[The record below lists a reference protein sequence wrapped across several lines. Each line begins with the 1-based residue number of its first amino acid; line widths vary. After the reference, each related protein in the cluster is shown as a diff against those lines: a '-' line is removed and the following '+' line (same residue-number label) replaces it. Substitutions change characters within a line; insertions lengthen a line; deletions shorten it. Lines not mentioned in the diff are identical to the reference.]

1 MRTSLFFL
9 CLSAWAGQGLDLSTV
24 RAQNG
29 SFPAQSHSTPVIA
42 ELELS
47 DWTTVRAN
55 DSVALLDG
63 VGVMVDFQDANT
75 LRIGDNWITG
85 GSASNFQIPL
95 SLFAN
100 NYLYLRFQHD
110 NAGIIGPTQTDYC
123 QAWDRFGVLQYSS
136 TITYTADSGYSFAG
150 IYAAQNGNA
159 TVQRIHFLRSGTTLV
174 PVASR
179 SPATADSGPLNTGS
193 WAFQWK
199 FDGSLAD
206 ASGNGWTAAMFDA
219 STPSGNLR
227 IHANELLQHAV
238 PGCRSRPDHYR
249 GDLACRCFP
258 ESQLREFLLSIRRK
272 CGGFHVLLADSQRTV
287 FAALVQP
294 FRN

>member
-55 DSVALLDG
+55 DSVALLDA
-63 VGVMVDFQDANT
+63 VGVVVDFQDANT

-219 STPSGNLR
+219 STPSGTCGSTPTSYCNTLSR
-227 IHANELLQHAV
+227 
-238 PGCRSRPDHYR
+238 CRSRPHHQF
-249 GDLACRCFP
+249 GDVACRCFP
-258 ESQLREFLLSIRRK
+258 ESQLCEFLLSIRRE
-272 CGGFHVLLADSQRTV
+272 CGGLHLLLADSQRTV